1 MQLPK
6 QVGNQY
12 RRWANFGSLS
22 ELSYTLSSAFVS
34 HKTFL
39 ARLLS
44 APPPCLLHPGTCTA
58 VRNDGRGTCPS
69 APISYASGGKERGRQ
84 CAGVSRRTFDDA

>member
-44 APPPCLLHPGTCTA
+44 APPLACYTRAPARPSVTMVVAPVPLPPLVTPVA
-58 VRNDGRGTCPS
+58 GRSEVGS
-69 APISYASGGKERGRQ
+69 VLE
-84 CAGVSRRTFDDA
+84 